1 MYTHTHQAHNM
12 HYTLQL
18 YIHMYIRTHTS
29 TNSLLTVSMSPG
41 SGPLTDRWLPFTWYR
56 TVSRDDVFRAKSLTV
71 LRFVGI
77 SSSFSR
83 QLTSGFSGHLLTCPL
98 DSQYRYLSVRETG
111 RWGEHWQEQQ
121 LYHTLRSQPHK
132 TRWIDLLADWGSCA
146 WTVPINFL
154 NCLK

>member
-1 MYTHTHQAHNM
+1 M

-18 YIHMYIRTHTS
+18 YIHMYIRTHAS

-41 SGPLTDRWLPFTWYR
+41 SGPLTDRWLPFTRYR

-83 QLTSGFSGHLLTCPL
+83 QLTWGFSGHLLTCPL